1 MESNSPKNNQAK
13 KHELIDPK
21 RLMEELSVEQFN
33 QFSDDYYKRLPSP
46 ENQLGK
52 PFSMEMHAP
61 QLLLRLGLM
70 LESLR
75 LAPGM
80 KVLDFGAGTC
90 WISKALWQMGYSVI
104 ATDVSEE
111 ALALGRRLIEEYPIP
126 NNPPCGWETRL
137 FDGKRLPIADREI
150 DRIVCFDAFH
160 HVPNQEVAIKE
171 FYRVLRN
178 GGTIAF
184 NEPLGPHSITSA
196 SQSEMR
202 EFNVLENDLDMEALK
217 TLFRGA
223 GFEGPTFK
231 VAASPDYMLNYD
243 EWLQCKEG
251 EAPPSMTTAI
261 MQFQQNSGI
270 FYFQKGAILNDSRQ
284 SQGLKHD
291 LQCEPKRLEL
301 KVGETKEIHISVG
314 NIGEARWLNKNDM
327 HLGVVHVASR
337 LLDFESQELI
347 KDNTRF
353 RFPSEMEPGDRF
365 EGDIPI
371 FVDRPGRYWLKI
383 DLVAELV
390 GWFESIGS
398 EPILIEV
405 NIVP

>member
-1 MESNSPKNNQAK
+1 MESNSPRSGRSE
-13 KHELIDPK
+13 HELIDPK
-21 RLMEELSVEQFN
+21 RLIEELSVEEFN
-33 QFSDDYYKRLPSP
+33 QFSDDYYKKLPSP
-46 ENQLGK
+46 ESQLGK

-61 QLLLRLGLM
+61 QLLIRLGLI

-111 ALALGRRLIEEYPIP
+111 ALALGRRLFEDYPIP
-126 NNPPCGWETRL
+126 NKPPCNWETRL
-137 FDGKRLPIADREI
+137 FDGQRLPVEDGEI
-150 DRIVCFDAFH
+150 DRIICFDAFH

-184 NEPLGPHSITSA
+184 NEPLGPHSATPE

-202 EFNVLENDLDMEALK
+202 EFTVLENDLDMEALK
-217 TLFRGA
+217 PLFNAA
-223 GFEGPTFK
+223 GFDGPTFK
-231 VAASPDYMLNYD
+231 VAASPGYMLNHD

-251 EAPPSMTTAI
+251 EAPSSMTTALK
-261 MQFQQNSGI
+261 QFQQNSGI

-284 SQGLKHD
+284 TEGLKHD
-291 LQCEPKRLEL
+291 LQCEPKRLDL
-301 KVGETKEIHISVG
+301 KVGEIRNIHIDVG
-314 NIGEARWLNKNDM
+314 NIGESRWLNENETTF
-327 HLGVVHVASR
+327 GIINVASR
-337 LLDFESQELI
+337 LLDFESRELL

-353 RFPSEMEPGDRF
+353 RFPTEMEPGERF

-371 FVDRPGRYWLKI
+371 FVDRPGRYWLKL

-390 GWFESIGS
+390 CWFESVGS
-398 EPILIEV
+398 EAILIEV
-405 NIVP
+405 NVTT